1 MNRVFV
7 LDTEKRPLMP
17 CTQQRAYEL
26 LRTARAAIYRHI
38 PFTIILKAAMPRAV
52 AQPLELRADPGSK
65 TTGLAL
71 VAAFTRGDTV
81 VFAVNLQHRSAR
93 IRKAIQQRAAY
104 RRRRRNA
111 NLRHRPARFNNRTRP
126 VGWLP
131 PSLQSRV
138 DNILSWTRHLQR
150 FTPLSSIAV
159 ELVRF
164 DMQAMQRPGIAGIEY
179 QQGTLAGYEVREYLL
194 EKWQRTCAYCD
205 AKDTP
210 LEIEHVVP
218 KSRGG
223 SNCVSN
229 LTLACKPCNDAK
241 DNMPVEQ
248 FLARDP
254 VRLAKIK
261 KQLKAPLRD
270 AAAVNATRYA
280 IGNALKAFGLPTAFW
295 SGGRTKM
302 NRIAQGYAK
311 DHWIDA
317 ACVGDNG
324 SHVRIPATLQ
334 PLRIKATGRGTRQ
347 VRRTN
352 AYGFPRGSAK
362 TAKRRHAFSTG
373 DLVRARISKGK
384 APGLHVG
391 RIQSTGAKRF
401 DVKTLRGVI
410 GTTHR
415 NLTLLQRDFGYATIA

>member
-26 LRTARAAIYRHI
+26 LRKHRAAIYRHV
-38 PFTIILKAAMPRAV
+38 PFTIILKAQIQNPALQGV
-52 AQPLELRADPGSK
+52 EIKLDPGSK
-65 TTGLAL
+65 TTGVAL
-71 VAAFTRGDTV
+71 VANDGV
-81 VFAVNLQHRSAR
+81 VFAMNLQHRGAQIRNDLESRRALRRAR
-93 IRKAIQQRAAY
+93 R
-104 RRRRRNA
+104 
-111 NLRHRPARFNNRTRP
+111 NRTRKN
-126 VGWLP
+126 GWLP
-131 PSLQSRV
+131 PSLRSRV
-138 DNILSWTRHLQR
+138 DNVVSWTAKLLKYA
-150 FTPLSSIAV
+150 PLSSIAV
-159 ELVRF
+159 ETVRF
-164 DMQAMQRPGIAGIEY
+164 DTQAMQDPEIAGVEY

-194 EKWQRTCAYCD
+194 EKWQRSCAYCD
-205 AKDTP
+205 ATNVP
-210 LEIEHVVP
+210 LQIEHVVP
-218 KSRGG
+218 RSNGG
-223 SNCVSN
+223 SNRVSN
-229 LTLACKPCNDAK
+229 LALACNPCNDAK
-241 DNMPVEQ
+241 NNLSIEQ

-254 VRLAKIK
+254 VRLARIK
-261 KQLKAPLRD
+261 KQLNAPLRD

-324 SHVRIPATLQ
+324 SHVRIPAALQ

-347 VRRTN
+347 VRRTD

-373 DLVRARISKGK
+373 DLLRARISKGN

-401 DVKTLRGVI
+401 DIKTLGGVI

-415 NLTLLQRDFGYATIA
+415 NLALLQRDIGYAMVA